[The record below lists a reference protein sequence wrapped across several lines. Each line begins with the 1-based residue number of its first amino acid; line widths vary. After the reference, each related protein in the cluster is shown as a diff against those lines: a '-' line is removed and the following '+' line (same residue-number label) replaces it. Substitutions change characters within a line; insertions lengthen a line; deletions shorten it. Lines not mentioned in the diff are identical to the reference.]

1 MRVLIVS
8 QTEAM
13 YSVID
18 RGYMTWVLLC
28 QAYGRDLA
36 EANEWCKKYS
46 ATCNVKDLTQAWELY
61 YHVFRRISKQLPQVS
76 QNNSHMHKSV
86 LHVSFNNSQESV

>member
-1 MRVLIVS
+1 M
-8 QTEAM
+8 
-13 YSVID
+13 SV
-18 RGYMTWVLLC
+18 

-76 QNNSHMHKSV
+76 SIATCILCIACNVVLSQNEFKICPKIHLGIVK
-86 LHVSFNNSQESV
+86 FFCEK